1 MIDFSKRL
9 NSTAKSKK
17 VNPIE
22 IYNSLDRASMTGP
35 LRPAQTRILE
45 KWFSEKKDNKDLIV
59 KLHTGAGKTLIGLLM
74 ALSYINAG
82 KGPAIYVCPNVY
94 LMQQACAEAT
104 KFGIPF
110 CIVSPQSSEIPNDF
124 IQGKSILISYVQKV
138 FNGLS
143 IFGIGNRSMNVG
155 CIILDDSHACIDSM
169 VGACTIQVNNDVEA
183 YTQIMSLFERDLR
196 AQGEGTYQD
205 LINKKSNV
213 VMPIPYWAWQNHI
226 DEVTAILSK
235 NTDDNN
241 IKFAWPILKDQL
253 VDCVVFVSANKIEI
267 SPMCLPINVFGIFN
281 KAAHRILMSATTQE
295 DTFFIK
301 GLGLSIDAVKEPLVD
316 EEYTWSG
323 EKMILIPDSIC
334 ENTDSEQIIRYLLTA
349 EHDFGIVALT
359 PSFEKSRKYEENG
372 AIIVNKQG
380 NDMYRT
386 IKDFK
391 ENHKNKSLVFANRY
405 DGIDLPDSSCRIL
418 LMDSVPYYD
427 SLSDRYEELCRSTS
441 EIIRIKTI
449 QKIEQGLGRSVRGE
463 KDYSVILIMG
473 SDLIKYIRS
482 ITNQKLFSPQTRKQI
497 EIGFQIVDMAK
508 EDLST
513 SSPQSEAHLLFSTID
528 QCLNRDEGWKAYYAD
543 QMDNLSVETISK
555 DKLYTLLQKEKE
567 AFDYAA
573 IRNYEKAFSVV
584 QDIANSCEEDEEKGW
599 YLQIAAKYQFHISQ
613 TKSNALQVAAFTKNN
628 QLLKPIEGIVY
639 NKLKHETNVS
649 RNQRILGSL
658 KKHIDYSELSIH
670 LDEQLS
676 NLSFGVE
683 AEKFEYAF
691 FEIGRLL
698 GYSSQR
704 PDKEIRQGPDVLWC
718 ISANRYALI
727 ECKSEVAETRRVIT
741 KSEAGQMEEHGSWF
755 ETEYGTEIEALHILA
770 IPTAT
775 LAADAYFSRDV
786 KIFRKR
792 SLEKFKKKVK
802 DFFKEFRSYDFNS
815 LDVDFIQEKLVAHDM
830 CDDFFIKSF
839 LEKHIKN

>member
-9 NSTAKSKK
+9 NSVVKSKK
-17 VNPIE
+17 TNPVE
-22 IYNSLDRASMTGP
+22 IYDSLDRASMTGP
-35 LRPAQTRILE
+35 LRPLQAKILE
-45 KWFSEKKDNKDLIV
+45 KWFCEKKDNKDLIV

-74 ALSYINAG
+74 AQSYINAG
-82 KGPAIYVCPNVY
+82 QGPAMYICPNVY
-94 LMQQACAEAT
+94 LMQQVCAEAT

-110 CIVSPQSSEIPNDF
+110 CIVSPQSGEIPNDF

-138 FNGLS
+138 FNGKS

-169 VGACTIQVNNDVEA
+169 VGACTIQARSDSEA
-183 YTQIMSLFERDLR
+183 YTQILSLFERDLR
-196 AQGEGTYQD
+196 TQGEGTYQD
-205 LINKKSNV
+205 LINQKSNV
-213 VMPIPYWAWQNHI
+213 IMPIPYWAWQNHI

-235 NTDDNN
+235 NTDDSN
-241 IKFAWPILKDQL
+241 IKFAWQILKDQL
-253 VDCVVFVSANKIEI
+253 VDCSVFISADKIEI
-267 SPMCLPINVFGIFN
+267 SPSCLPINVFGIFN
-281 KAAHRILMSATTQE
+281 RAAHRILLSATTQE

-301 GLGLSIDAVKEPLVD
+301 GLGLSIDAVKEPLID
-316 EEYTWSG
+316 ETYTWSG
-323 EKMILIPDSIC
+323 EKMILIPSSIC
-334 ENTDSEQIIRYLLTA
+334 ENTDSNKIIEYLLTA
-349 EHDFGIVALT
+349 EHDFGIVILT

-372 AIIVNKQG
+372 AVVVNKQG
-380 NDMYRT
+380 NDIYQI

-391 ENHKNKSLVFANRY
+391 KNPKNKSLVFANRY
-405 DGIDLPDSSCRIL
+405 DGIDLPDNTCRIL

-508 EDLST
+508 EDLSEL
-513 SSPQSEAHLLFSTID
+513 SPQSEAHLLFSTID

-543 QMDNLSVETISK
+543 QMNNLVVETGSK
-555 DKLYTLLQKEKE
+555 DKLYSILQREKE
-567 AFDYAA
+567 AFDYSA
-573 IRNYEKAFSVV
+573 IRNYEKAFSIV
-584 QDIANSCEEDEEKGW
+584 QGIVNSCIDDEEKGW
-599 YLQIAAKYQFHISQ
+599 YLQLAAKYQFHISQ

-628 QLLKPIEGIVY
+628 QLLKPNEGIVY
-639 NKLKHETNVS
+639 NKLKYETNVS
-649 RNQRILGSL
+649 RNQRILTAL

-718 ISANRYALI
+718 VSANRYVLI
-727 ECKSEVAETRRVIT
+727 ECKSEVAEARHLIT

-755 ETEYGTEIEALHILA
+755 ETEYGKDIEALHILA
-770 IPTAT
+770 IPTVK
-775 LAADAYFSRDV
+775 LASDAYFSRDV
-786 KIFRKR
+786 KIIRKK
-792 SLEKFKKKVK
+792 SLEKFKNKIK
-802 DFFKEFRSYDFNS
+802 DFFKEFRTYNFDS
-815 LDVDFIQEKLVAHDM
+815 LDVNFVQDKLIAHNM
-830 CDDFFIKSF
+830 CADFFINEF
-839 LEKHIKN
+839 LEKYTKM